1 MKAVLKMREA
11 EQRSDKRRPESPG
24 KESWNSA
31 KPFLTCREGRVNKE
45 GLGQEERRECRERL
59 RRERSRHLLQELKHG
74 ALRVLGCCDGEVD
87 AVLARA

>member
-1 MKAVLKMREA
+1 MIRETRITWQRIVELSEA
-11 EQRSDKRRPESPG
+11 ILDLQADADEQG
-24 KESWNSA
+24 A
-31 KPFLTCREGRVNKE
+31 E
-45 GLGQEERRECRERL
+45 GLEQEERRKCRERL

>member
-31 KPFLTCREGRVNKE
+31 KPFLTCRQMRMNKE
-45 GLGQEERRECRERL
+45 PRGVSGVGAGGATEMPREAAAGEE
-59 RRERSRHLLQELKHG
+59 QAPPPG
-74 ALRVLGCCDGEVD
+74 T
-87 AVLARA
+87 

>member
-1 MKAVLKMREA
+1 MREA

-31 KPFLTCREGRVNKE
+31 KPFLTCRQMRMNKE
-45 GLGQEERRECRERL
+45 PMGLEQEERRKCRERL

>member
-1 MKAVLKMREA
+1 MMAILKVWEA
-11 EQRSDKRRPESPG
+11 EQRSDKRAPASPG

-31 KPFLTCREGRVNKE
+31 KPFLTCKEGRVDKE
-45 GLGQEERRECRERL
+45 GLEQEEGRNCRERL
-59 RRERSRHLLQELKHG
+59 RRERSKHLLQELEHG